1 MRHDENHL
9 TDEQLLL
16 AVDGELSRRHTDEVH
31 AHLTACPTCR
41 ARMTQIE
48 GAAIDFDRAHRSAV
62 DSSLPSASDAR
73 AMLQS
78 KLATLSNGS
87 RQPAFLQNLAAA
99 FRGPRWAYVFG
110 AILLAMVGLELLY
123 QPIRPRDSHTVV
135 TQYGASPV
143 VPNANLTPGAVLPV
157 TASQI
162 CAAGGLE
169 EMRPP
174 LPMQQAVFHEYGM
187 DGAPAQE
194 YEVDHLITPALGGT
208 DDIRNL
214 WPEPYSSTAWNAHV
228 KDQLEDRLHE
238 LVCDGQLNLATA
250 QHDMATDWISA
261 YKKYFHTDKPLSR
274 ESDLDADS
282 SSTPKS

>member
-1 MRHDENHL
+1 MRQDENHL
-9 TDEQLLL
+9 TDEQLLQ
-16 AVDGELSRRHTDEVH
+16 AADGELSSRHEGEVH
-31 AHLTACPTCR
+31 AHLAECPACR
-41 ARMTQIE
+41 ARANRIE
-48 GAAIDFDRAHRSAV
+48 GAAVDFDRAFRSAV
-62 DSSLPSASDAR
+62 DRSLPLAAGARARLRSSLASR
-73 AMLQS
+73 S
-78 KLATLSNGS
+78 SGS
-87 RQPAFLQNLAAA
+87 RQPAFLQDVVAA
-99 FRGPRWAYVFG
+99 FRQPRWAYVFA
-110 AILLAMVGLELLY
+110 AILLGLVGLELLY
-123 QPIRPRDSHTVV
+123 QPIRPRDSHAVAA
-135 TQYGASPV
+135 QYGAGPV

-282 SSTPKS
+282 SGTPKS